1 MLLLLKYKSNKNL
14 DTHIDINETVNLDNP
29 DDPKMVILIHKQKR
43 EVLKVLIEQ
52 ELNIKEIENITKI
65 NPGTIKRHL
74 DDLVEN
80 GLVLQTQTI
89 KNEYGF
95 VLKYYRAVVK
105 KLIVNF
111 EWP

>member
-1 MLLLLKYKSNKNL
+1 MEYKSDKNS
-14 DTHIDINETVNLDNP
+14 DIDFKTNESFKLKDP
-29 DDPKMVILIHKQKR
+29 DDPKLSIVVHKQKR
-43 EVLKVLIEQ
+43 EVLKVLIEN

-74 DDLVEN
+74 DDLVAN
-80 GLVLQTQTI
+80 GLVQQTQTV

>member
-1 MLLLLKYKSNKNL
+1 MKYESKKDPNIKYEMDDFFKLN
-14 DTHIDINETVNLDNP
+14 NVE
-29 DDPKMVILIHKQKR
+29 DPKLPIIVHKQKR
-43 EVLKVLIEQ
+43 EVLKVLIEN

-80 GLVLQTQTI
+80 GLIIQTQTV